1 MYIIFQVLRFAQ
13 NLQRCARLSLF
24 CRLSFCAP
32 EPRASALH
40 AVCCME
46 TIKLPLSRQQQTE
59 CFSFRKSQST
69 IKAQSAKS
77 VCFCVSKN
85 RQLVYIAA
93 PYAFVQPPKHNI
105 VHHLSSFVARRNLQG
120 LQIKLFRRLSLM
132 QTRQPTYMGTLCTR
146 YKICR

>member
-1 MYIIFQVLRFAQ
+1 MLSGGGAYVHHLSSFA
-13 NLQRCARLSLF
+13 LCAKLAAVRRLSLF
-24 CRLSFCAP
+24 CRISFCAP
-32 EPRASALH
+32 EPRNNALH

-46 TIKLPLSRQQQTE
+46 TINTPLSRRQQTK

-93 PYAFVQPPKHNI
+93 PYAFVHTPKTSR
-105 VHHLSSFVARRNLQG
+105 LCTPAF
-120 LQIKLFRRLSLM
+120 KFRRKTKLAGFADKAFF
-132 QTRQPTYMGTLCTR
+132 R
-146 YKICR
+146 